1 MQGDHNARRA
11 TVLSCPNFFL
21 EFTKTQIEQVLE
33 FFACIA
39 SIDDVKRCAEI
50 QQHKHAVEVCKIFSE
65 VFDDIIHLTRS
76 EDSEESEEDK
86 DDHED
91 LKDWSKS
98 IAGGGP
104 EHLEMWLIKNT

>member
-50 QQHKHAVEVCKIFSE
+50 
-65 VFDDIIHLTRS
+65 
-76 EDSEESEEDK
+76 
-86 DDHED
+86 
-91 LKDWSKS
+91 
-98 IAGGGP
+98 
-104 EHLEMWLIKNT
+104 

>member
-1 MQGDHNARRA
+1 MSLPLRGKYKIYAKSMQGDHNARRA

-50 QQHKHAVEVCKIFSE
+50 
-65 VFDDIIHLTRS
+65 
-76 EDSEESEEDK
+76 
-86 DDHED
+86 
-91 LKDWSKS
+91 
-98 IAGGGP
+98 
-104 EHLEMWLIKNT
+104 